1 MTSVGLRSALAFL
14 TMVGGAAAPDRR
26 SPAWFAPVG
35 ALAGLAVGGVW
46 WLADQAFS
54 PLVAAALAV
63 TADAVVTG
71 MLHLDGLA
79 DTADGVLP
87 PLDRERR
94 LAVMKAPDVGAFGV
108 AALALALALRV
119 AGFAA
124 LTPDP
129 WLVAGVWAAA
139 RGAMALTMAVVP
151 YARPGGGLA
160 SAFGVPPGAAAGG
173 AQGAAWAAGAGVVVA
188 GGVVV
193 ASAGWPAGAAAVGA
207 LAVGFGAVVALA
219 WRRVGGFTGDVLG
232 AAGVVAE
239 TAALVVA
246 SARW

>member
-1 MTSVGLRSALAFL
+1 VSVAALRSALAFL
-14 TMVGGAAAPDRR
+14 TIAGGAAAPDRR

-35 ALAGLAVGGVW
+35 ALAGLAVGGAW
-46 WLADQAFS
+46 WLADIAFS
-54 PLVAAALAV
+54 PLVAAVLAV
-63 TADAVVTG
+63 AADAVVTG
-71 MLHLDGLA
+71 ALHLDGLA

-87 PLDRERR
+87 PLPRERR

-108 AALALALALRV
+108 AALVLALSLRV
-119 AGFAA
+119 AAFAA
-124 LTPDP
+124 LAPDP
-129 WLVAGVWAAA
+129 WLVVGVWAAA
-139 RGAMALTMAVVP
+139 RGAMAVTMAVVP

-160 SAFGVPPGAAAGG
+160 SAFGGGARGSVVAAAV
-173 AQGAAWAAGAGVVVA
+173 GVVVA

-193 ASAGWPAGAAAVGA
+193 ASAGWVAGTAAFAA
-207 LAVGFGAVVALA
+207 LVMGFAGVVALA
-219 WRRVGGFTGDVLG
+219 RRRLGGFTGDVLG